1 MKTSSYNTE
10 ISDAHKYVLRGLCRM
25 EAGLKYLQLL
35 MKLLSYYG
43 KTKITLKLF

>member
-1 MKTSSYNTE
+1 MKTSSYNIK
-10 ISDAHKYVLRGLCRM
+10 ISDAHKYVLRGLCWV

>member
-1 MKTSSYNTE
+1 MKTSSYNIK
-10 ISDAHKYVLRGLCRM
+10 ISDAHKYALRGFCRV
-25 EAGLKYLQLL
+25 EAGFKYLQLL